1 MTHTATS
8 LKVLLPAMFANMSP
22 IFCSRRIDGGV
33 PDVLNIAMNGL
44 VMTDSRPQTLTSDSR
59 PHTLTSCI
67 EVLQNVRFGRAVEGA
82 TDDDLAFIDEGI

>member
-1 MTHTATS
+1 
-8 LKVLLPAMFANMSP
+8 
-22 IFCSRRIDGGV
+22 V

-44 VMTDSRPQTLTSDSR
+44 VMTDSRPQ
-59 PHTLTSCI
+59 TLTSCI

>member
-44 VMTDSRPQTLTSDSR
+44 VMTDSRPQTLTS
-59 PHTLTSCI
+59 CI